1 MNLQAAVADLRL
13 RLRRSLKGAE
23 ARTNRLHTALLSLR
37 EVARA
42 CAKDDAT
49 GEPKSSP
56 QRVQEASGRPQP
68 ASVSP
73 RKDGTRRPLKL
84 HQAAQALMTQQ
95 ANLTAI
101 ADEIEMALHGV
112 LGVSERV
119 EWVLRALRAS
129 TVNDRHPA
137 RRSPRGAPHKPARTS
152 PRGVVDTNRARTSA
166 HTPDKAPAGEANDQ
180 AGDGANGGSSA
191 TGTPVKQPP
200 GSDNKGGTSGTPVK
214 QPPGSDNK
222 EAPSAGTRRK
232 KLPRAVAATASP
244 QRRSR
249 ARDVGPRDN
258 LQPQPQQQQSS
269 NPPSRRSRQPG
280 GSSPTSSRRRKKR
293 QQASGGQGRATN
305 VKVPEGTSSPARAT
319 PRAVARA
326 LRQRRHSS
334 GSHSTTSTPQS
345 LTIDASLLGN
355 AAAWPAVR
363 KSTGNL
369 DAAPVLMASK
379 SPSHHAGAQSPTAR
393 RSGDGGGWGA
403 DSDSAGDMD
412 SFTQNTRTPKSAGR
426 RDEPSVS
433 PWPSSSPRPR
443 STRPRIANAQ
453 T

>member
-68 ASVSP
+68 ASASP

-152 PRGVVDTNRARTSA
+152 PRGVVDTNRARTPA
-166 HTPDKAPAGEANDQ
+166 YTPDKAPAGEANDQ
-180 AGDGANGGSSA
+180 AGDGASHGANGGSSA
-191 TGTPVKQPP
+191 
-200 GSDNKGGTSGTPVK
+200 SGTPVK
-214 QPPGSDNK
+214 QPSGSDNK

-305 VKVPEGTSSPARAT
+305 VKVPEGTSPARAT

-403 DSDSAGDMD
+403 DSDSDGDMD
-412 SFTQNTRTPKSAGR
+412 SFTENTRTPKSAGR

>member
-1 MNLQAAVADLRL
+1 MQRVNLQAAVADLRL

-49 GEPKSSP
+49 GEPTSSP

-68 ASVSP
+68 ASASP

-152 PRGVVDTNRARTSA
+152 PRGVVDTNRARTPA
-166 HTPDKAPAGEANDQ
+166 YTPDKAPAGEANDQ
-180 AGDGANGGSSA
+180 AGDGASHGANGGSSA
-191 TGTPVKQPP
+191 
-200 GSDNKGGTSGTPVK
+200 SGTPVK
-214 QPPGSDNK
+214 QPSGSDNK

-249 ARDVGPRDN
+249 ARDVSSRDN
-258 LQPQPQQQQSS
+258 SQPQPQQQQSS
-269 NPPSRRSRQPG
+269 NPPGRRSRQAG